1 MKKLLLISL
10 LSLFFIGC
18 GSYNYSSYYQVENVL
33 AVTKSGD
40 TIQVPLSEIKNNY
53 KYNYYN
59 NWQFYN
65 GASWL
70 YWNDLYIRY
79 PWYNAFNREFF
90 YPQYRYYLRN
100 SNLRPQRTPIYR
112 PRPNTPNRVNDR
124 PKPGVTS
131 PLPPRPPRTKAGT
144 RPMISRPNNIPNTRV
159 RTTPNVIQRNNTGR
173 GSSGGNRSSS
183 KGKPID

>member
-1 MKKLLLISL
+1 MKKLTLIVL
-10 LSLFFIGC
+10 LSLLFVGC
-18 GSYNYSSYYQVENVL
+18 FPYKYSSYYQVENVL

-112 PRPNTPNRVNDR
+112 PRPNTPNRVESATPRGSNSN
-124 PKPGVTS
+124 S
-131 PLPPRPPRTKAGT
+131 PRVQSNSPRTKAGT
-144 RPMISRPNNIPNTRV
+144 RPTITRPNAGPNPRV
-159 RTTPNVIQRNNTGR
+159 RTTPNVQTRPSTTRR
-173 GSSGGNRSSS
+173 GSKIN
-183 KGKPID
+183 KKQ